1 MARRKKGRPI
11 DGWLVLDK
19 PAGLGSTDAVGR
31 ARRLFDAR
39 KAGHGGTLDP
49 FATGLLP
56 IAFGE
61 ATKTVQYVM
70 DGRKAYRFTLQFG
83 ATTDTLDTEGAVTG
97 RDDASGVD
105 RASIEAVLP
114 RFLGT
119 IDQVPPAYSAIK
131 VDGQRAYDRARGG
144 EEVVLAARPVR
155 IDALALVSFDAAK
168 EGADGPTAVIEAR
181 CGKGT
186 YIRALARDIAEA
198 LGTLGHVT
206 ALRRTAVGGF
216 AEASAISLDALE
228 HLGHNPA
235 ALAERLLPIEAA
247 LDGIP
252 AMALS
257 EAEAMR
263 LRNGQAVSL
272 FRKIDLDRIAGLA
285 DGDELV
291 ALHKGKAVA
300 LARYAKGGIK
310 PVRVLN
316 AG

>member
-1 MARRKKGRPI
+1 MGRRKKGQPI

-19 PAGLGSTDAVGR
+19 PAGLGSTDAVNR

-70 DGRKAYRFTLQFG
+70 DGRKTYRFTIRFG
-83 ATTDTLDTEGAVTG
+83 VETDTLDIDGTEVA
-97 RDDASGVD
+97 
-105 RASIEAVLP
+105 RAPADHLDGEAVAAVLS

-119 IDQVPPAYSAIK
+119 IEQVPPAYSAIK
-131 VDGQRAYDRARGG
+131 VDGKRAYDRARGG
-144 EEVVLAARPVR
+144 EEVTLAARPVR
-155 IDALALVSFDAAK
+155 IDALTPIGFRQSA
-168 EGADGPTAVIEAR
+168 EGPEAEIEVR

-186 YIRALARDIAEA
+186 YVRSLARDIAGA
-198 LGTLGHVT
+198 LGTVGHVA
-206 ALRRTAVGGF
+206 ALRRTAVAGF
-216 AEASAISLDALE
+216 GEEAAISLEALE
-228 HLGHNPA
+228 QLGHNPA

-252 AMALS
+252 VMALS
-257 EAEAMR
+257 EAETMR

-272 FRKIDLDRIAGLA
+272 LRKIDLDRIAGLA

-316 AG
+316 TG

>member
-1 MARRKKGRPI
+1 MGRRKKGQPI

-19 PAGLGSTDAVGR
+19 PAGLGSTDAVTR

-70 DGRKAYRFTLQFG
+70 DGRKTYRFTVRFG
-83 ATTDTLDTEGAVTG
+83 VETDTLDIDGAVV
-97 RDDASGVD
+97 A
-105 RASIEAVLP
+105 RAPADLGEAAVVAALP
-114 RFLGT
+114 RFLGV

-131 VDGQRAYDRARGG
+131 LDGKRAYDRARGG
-144 EEVVLAARPVR
+144 EEVTLAARPVR
-155 IDALALVSFDAAK
+155 IDALTLIDFRETV
-168 EGADGPTAVIEAR
+168 EGPEAVIEAR

-186 YIRALARDIAEA
+186 YVRALARDIAGA
-198 LGTLGHVT
+198 LGTVGHVV

-216 AEASAISLDALE
+216 AETAAISLEALE
-228 HLGHNPA
+228 QLGHNPA

-252 AMALS
+252 VMALS
-257 EAEAMR
+257 EAETMR

-272 FRKIDLDRIAGLA
+272 LRKIDLDRIAGLA

-316 AG
+316 TG